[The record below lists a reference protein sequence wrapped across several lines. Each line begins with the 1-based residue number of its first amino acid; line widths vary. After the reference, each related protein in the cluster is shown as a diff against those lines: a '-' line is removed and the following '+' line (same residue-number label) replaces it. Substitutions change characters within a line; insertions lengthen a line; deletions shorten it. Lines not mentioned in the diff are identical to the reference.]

1 MILSKIGS
9 IILLGACLQLFGQE
23 PIEPNGYG
31 KKSSEIL
38 DIKSWNN
45 SVEKIFRKNKLILT
59 KVEYYKD
66 DTYPVYF
73 VDFPWDPMSG
83 MNSKILK
90 RLEAE
95 IFVEIGQ
102 TPYAITDL
110 RDKIRIEMTLRNKGK
125 KKPVLEENIVILE
138 GGQIF

>member
-1 MILSKIGS
+1 MILRKIGS
-9 IILLGACLQLFGQE
+9 ILLLGACLQLFGQE
-23 PIEPNGYG
+23 PIEPNSYG

-38 DIKSWNN
+38 DIKSWNS
-45 SVEKIFRKNKLILT
+45 SVKKIFKKNKLILI

-66 DTYPVYF
+66 NTYPVYF

-83 MNSKILK
+83 MNLKVLK

-95 IFVEIGQ
+95 IFVAIGQ
-102 TPYAITDL
+102 VSYVITDL

-125 KKPVLEENIVILE
+125 NKPVLEENIIILE
-138 GGQIF
+138 GGDIF